1 MRFIDYLKFN
11 EGCRL
16 EAYLDTEG
24 VWTIG
29 FGQTGPKVVPGLKIT
44 MAEAE
49 VMLERS
55 ANIARDAAMRVIGLE
70 TWEKLSEPRRLVLS
84 DMAYQMGEGGL
95 AAFVRTLRAIREERF
110 SDAAILMGQ
119 SLWAKQTPNR
129 ARRNIAMMH
138 TGEFFKP

>member
-1 MRFIDYLKFN
+1 MKLEEYLKYN

-16 EAYLDTEG
+16 RSYLDTEG

-29 FGQTGPKVVPGLKIT
+29 FGQTGPKIVEGMTIT
-44 MAEAE
+44 LAEAE
-49 VMLERS
+49 AMLERS
-55 ANIARDAAMRVIGLE
+55 ANLARDAAMRVIGLE
-70 TWEKLSEPRRLVLS
+70 TWSKLSEPRRLVLC

-95 AAFVRTLRAIREERF
+95 AAFVRTLKAIREGRY
-110 SDAAILMGQ
+110 SDAAIFMKQ

-129 ARRNIAMMH
+129 ANRNITMML